1 MGFAKDYGINGFL
14 PASWAGPL
22 QLFRFLLPAAGL
34 YDLLSFFP
42 FSFKNN
48 QSGQGGERKSKQQ
61 NYSLLNI

>member
-1 MGFAKDYGINGFL
+1 MKSSY
-14 PASWAGPL
+14 P
-22 QLFRFLLPAAGL
+22 RFSPFGTYSVSSCPAAGL

-61 NYSLLNI
+61 IIHLKS